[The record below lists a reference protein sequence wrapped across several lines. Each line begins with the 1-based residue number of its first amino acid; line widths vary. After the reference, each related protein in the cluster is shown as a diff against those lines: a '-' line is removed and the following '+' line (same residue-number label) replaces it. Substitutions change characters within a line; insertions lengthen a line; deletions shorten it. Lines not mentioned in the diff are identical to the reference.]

1 MRDRQRN
8 MLVEHLQFA
17 AALRN
22 TAIPR
27 EFIGSKRVWRE
38 VTNIRLTHSQSAS
51 ASSGGETYRT
61 PSYSQSA
68 SASSGGETDS
78 SSRGKKRVTP
88 KKRQSW
94 IWRQMSGID

>member
-1 MRDRQRN
+1 MRDRKGS
-8 MLVEHLQFA
+8 MPVGHLQFA
-17 AALRN
+17 AALRY

-38 VTNIRLTHSQSAS
+38 VATIPLTHSQSAS

-61 PSYSQSA
+61 PSHSQSA

-78 SSRGKKRVTP
+78 GSRGTKKSVALE
-88 KKRQSW
+88 KRQS
-94 IWRQMSGID
+94 